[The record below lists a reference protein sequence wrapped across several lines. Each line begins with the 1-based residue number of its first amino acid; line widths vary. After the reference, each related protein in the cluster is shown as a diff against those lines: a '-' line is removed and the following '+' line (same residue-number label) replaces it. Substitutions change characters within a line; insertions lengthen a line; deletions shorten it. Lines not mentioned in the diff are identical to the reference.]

1 MLIKE
6 VLYTY
11 KYKGVIT
18 MMREFEIERQFQ
30 IKIDIIKANKGI
42 YYLKT
47 NKGERCLKKINY
59 GPQKL
64 LFVYGAKEHLISN
77 GFTNVDRYFLNIDG
91 EPYALVN
98 EDLYTL
104 SEWLEGRECDF
115 HNIEEVKIASATLA
129 KLHEASK
136 GYDPPENSKL
146 KTDLGRWPSLME
158 KRIKSLDKMRD
169 MIRKKNNKSNFDLL
183 YLKSMEFYKE
193 IGRKALKTLK
203 ESSYEELCEI
213 TEAEKSFCHHD
224 YTYHNIIL
232 DSDNNVSVI
241 DFDYCKREIRAFD
254 ISNFMIKVLKRC
266 NWNLDFAIAII
277 ESYNEVSKLREDE
290 YQVLYAYLL
299 FPQRYWRLANRYYYN
314 EVNWGQNTF
323 ASKLESIIN
332 ERDNYL
338 AFLDSFK
345 NKYNICNLE

>member
-1 MLIKE
+1 
-6 VLYTY
+6 
-11 KYKGVIT
+11 
-18 MMREFEIERQFQ
+18 MREFEIERQFD
-30 IKIDIIKANKGI
+30 IKIEVIKANKGV

-64 LFVYGAKEHLISN
+64 LFVYGAKEHLIKN
-77 GFTNVDRYFLNIDG
+77 GFENVDRYFLNIDG

-104 SEWLEGRECDF
+104 SEWLDGRECDF
-115 HNIEEVKIASATLA
+115 HNIEEVKLA
-129 KLHEASK
+129 AKNLAMLHEASK

-146 KTDLGRWPSLME
+146 KSDLGRWPHLMA

-169 MIRKKNNKSNFDLL
+169 MIRKKSNKSSFDML

-193 IGRKALKTLK
+193 MGKKALATLE
-203 ESSYEELCEI
+203 ESAYYELCAI
-213 TEAEKSFCHHD
+213 AEKDKSLCHHD

-232 DSDNNVSVI
+232 NNQNDVHVI
-241 DFDYCKREIRAFD
+241 DFDYCKREVRTFD
-254 ISNFMIKVLKRC
+254 ISNFMIKVLKRVD
-266 NWNLDFAIAII
+266 WDIQFAKEIL
-277 ESYNEVSKLREDE
+277 ESYDAVSKLDREE
-290 YQVLYAYLL
+290 YKVLYAYLQ

-323 ASKLESIIN
+323 AGKLESIIN
-332 ERDNYL
+332 EKENYL
-338 AFLDSFK
+338 KFLDDFK
-345 NKYNICNLE
+345 EEYKL

>member
-1 MLIKE
+1 
-6 VLYTY
+6 
-11 KYKGVIT
+11 

-42 YYLKT
+42 YYIKT

-64 LFVYGAKEHLISN
+64 LFVYGAKEHLIKN
-77 GFTNVDRYFLNIDG
+77 GFDNVDRYFLNIDG

-115 HNIEEVKIASATLA
+115 HNIEEVKIAAQTLA

-146 KTDLGRWPSLME
+146 KSDLGRWPSLME
-158 KRIKSLDKMRD
+158 KRIKSL
-169 MIRKKNNKSNFDLL
+169 
-183 YLKSMEFYKE
+183 EFYKE
-193 IGRKALKTLK
+193 IGKKALNTLN
-203 ESSYEELCEI
+203 SSEYIKLCEI
-213 TEAEKSFCHHD
+213 AEQEKSFCHHD

-232 DSDNNVSVI
+232 GNDNSVSVI
-241 DFDYCKREIRAFD
+241 DFDYCKREVRTFD
-254 ISNFMIKVLKRC
+254 ISNFMIKVLKRN
-266 NWNLDFAIAII
+266 NWNIDFADAII
-277 ESYNEVSKLREDE
+277 DSYNSISKLDE
-290 YQVLYAYLL
+290 CEYNVLYAYLQ

-323 ASKLESIIN
+323 DSKLESIIN
-332 ERDNYL
+332 EKDEYL
-338 AFLDSFK
+338 KFLDEFK
-345 NKYNICNLE
+345 KKYNTI

>member
-1 MLIKE
+1 
-6 VLYTY
+6 
-11 KYKGVIT
+11 
-18 MMREFEIERQFQ
+18 MREFEIERQFQ
-30 IKIDIIKANKGI
+30 VKIETIKASKGI

-64 LFVYGAKEHLISN
+64 LFVCGAKEHLIKN
-77 GFTNVDRYFLNIDG
+77 GFENVDRYFLNINN

-115 HNIEEVKIASATLA
+115 HNIEEVKVAATALA
-129 KLHEASK
+129 RLHEASK

-146 KTDLGRWPSLME
+146 KSDLGRWPSLME

-169 MIRKKNNKSNFDLL
+169 MIRKKNTKSNFDLF
-183 YLKSMEFYKE
+183 YLKSMDFYKE
-193 IGRKALKTLK
+193 IGRSALKTLV
-203 ESSYEELCEI
+203 ESQYSSLCEV
-213 TEAEKSFCHHD
+213 AEEEKGFCHHD

-232 DSDNNVSVI
+232 DEDNNVSVI
-241 DFDYCKREIRAFD
+241 DFDYCKREIRSFD
-254 ISNFMIKVLKRC
+254 ISNFMTKVLKRC
-266 NWNLDFAIAII
+266 NWDFEFGKAILEA
-277 ESYNEVSKLREDE
+277 YNSEVPLKEEE
-290 YQVLYAYLL
+290 YKVIYAYLQ

-323 ASKLESIIN
+323 TKKLESIIN
-332 ERDNYL
+332 EKDEYMN
-338 AFLDSFK
+338 FLE
-345 NKYNICNLE
+345 KYKTEYNL

>member
-1 MLIKE
+1 
-6 VLYTY
+6 
-11 KYKGVIT
+11 
-18 MMREFEIERQFQ
+18 MMREFEIERQFD
-30 IKIDIIKANKGI
+30 IKIEVIKANKGV

-64 LFVYGAKEHLISN
+64 MFVYGAKEYLIEN
-77 GFTNVDRYFLNIDG
+77 GFDKVDKYFLNIED

-115 HNIEEVKIASATLA
+115 HNIEEVKLAAKTLA
-129 KLHEASK
+129 MMHEASK

-146 KTDLGRWPSLME
+146 KSDLGRWPHLME

-169 MIRKKNNKSNFDLL
+169 MTRKRNIKSEFDIL

-193 IGRKALKTLK
+193 MGKRALKTLE
-203 ESSYEELCEI
+203 ESSYYDLCAI
-213 TEAEKSFCHHD
+213 ADKEKSFCHHD

-232 DSDNNVSVI
+232 NSENDVHVI
-241 DFDYCKREIRAFD
+241 DFDYCKREIRTFD
-254 ISNFMIKVLKRC
+254 ISNFMIKVLKRVDWDI
-266 NWNLDFAIAII
+266 NFAKAIL
-277 ESYNEVSKLREDE
+277 ESYSSVSKLSDE
-290 YQVLYAYLL
+290 EYKVLYAYLQ

-323 ASKLESIIN
+323 SKKLVGIID
-332 ERDNYL
+332 EKEKYL
-338 AFLDSFK
+338 SFLDKFK
-345 NKYNICNLE
+345 VEYEL